1 MFEHPVFGKCENTI
15 LDKFIE
21 EKGFKWIPY
30 NKFENVKYLD
40 KGGFGTIYKAIW
52 LSKDKNIEVALKC
65 LNNLN
70 ENLDEFLNKQYL
82 VHCDFHDSNILNH
95 EDKED
100 EEVKDEVFISNLGLC
115 QPIKS
120 FLKKDDIFGVIPFMV
135 PEVLRGKPYTPAS
148 VIYSFSMIIICKG
161 KRPKIIKNISR
172 CYVDLMKKCWNENSL
187 KRPSAKNNIM
197 EFINAPIGNNNF
209 ITKSHPQAYHT
220 SRLLDFTSRKVDEIL
235 KSERLNYILVDNS
248 KNLNEIVD
256 SECLGCIINNIKSP
270 DIKSDQN

>member
-1 MFEHPVFGKCENTI
+1 M
-15 LDKFIE
+15 L
-21 EKGFKWIPY
+21 
-30 NKFENVKYLD
+30 
-40 KGGFGTIYKAIW
+40 YKIISG
-52 LSKDKNIEVALKC
+52 LTEIHE
-65 LNNLN
+65 
-70 ENLDEFLNKQYL
+70 QYL

-148 VIYSFSMIIICKG
+148 WIFHVDDEIG
-161 KRPKIIKNISR
+161 K
-172 CYVDLMKKCWNENSL
+172 EL
-187 KRPSAKNNIM
+187 KSNIM